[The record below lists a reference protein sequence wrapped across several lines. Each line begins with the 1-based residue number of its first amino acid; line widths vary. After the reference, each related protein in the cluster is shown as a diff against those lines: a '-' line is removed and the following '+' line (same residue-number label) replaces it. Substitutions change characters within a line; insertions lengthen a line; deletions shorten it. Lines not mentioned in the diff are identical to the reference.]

1 LNVLG
6 LFNISLNM
14 IECLAGDIK
23 LLQGRLEEKGAN
35 VDTENKLSIW
45 QQETQQQ
52 INNLR
57 QQVSG
62 V

>member
-1 LNVLG
+1 
-6 LFNISLNM
+6 M